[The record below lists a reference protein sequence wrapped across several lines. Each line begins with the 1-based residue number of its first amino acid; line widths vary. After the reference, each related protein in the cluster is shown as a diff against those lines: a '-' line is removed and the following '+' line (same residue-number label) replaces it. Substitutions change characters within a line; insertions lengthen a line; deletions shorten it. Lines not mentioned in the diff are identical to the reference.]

1 MYIMLHIVY
10 KMQVDLVSWT
20 FKLNIF
26 WSSLTWGGRAWGKS
40 DVSTCGGGGSSSWQ
54 VLTRGRWGKN
64 SQKFADIICE
74 QSLNSN
80 CVIIY
85 VNQLIVFVSLIPY
98 RMTNPLLSW

>member
-26 WSSLTWGGRAWGKS
+26 WSSLTWGDRVWGKS

-54 VLTRGRWGKN
+54 VLTRGGGGKN

-98 RMTNPLLSW
+98 RMTNPLFSW